1 MIDIFTDGSTINN
14 GKKNA
19 LGGIGVYIPKYKYK
33 CLSQNKSGVGKK
45 YIVKS
50 ITLPIVSMLIIV
62 PMKGFC
68 FKGIHPKSRINP
80 VITPANPILTFI
92 N

>member
-1 MIDIFTDGSTINN
+1 MIPS
-14 GKKNA
+14 
-19 LGGIGVYIPKYKYK
+19 LGPGPRPEPMYIPTPMANITVPKYRYK
-33 CLSQNKSGVGKK
+33 CLSQNNSGVGKK

-68 FKGIHPKSRINP
+68 FKGIQPRRRINP
-80 VITPANPILTFI
+80 VMTPANPILTFI
-92 N
+92 S